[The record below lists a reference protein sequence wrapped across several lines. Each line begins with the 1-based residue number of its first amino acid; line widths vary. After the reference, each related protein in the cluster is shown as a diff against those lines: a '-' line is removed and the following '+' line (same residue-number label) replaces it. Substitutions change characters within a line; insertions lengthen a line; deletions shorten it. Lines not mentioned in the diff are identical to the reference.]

1 MEADNRIRTESASI
15 GSLFTELARE
25 VTALVRK
32 ESELAKV
39 EMSEKTSQMLTAIAS
54 IATAGAVLFSGF
66 LVLLAAAVFG
76 LNTVLPPETTPWLS
90 ALIVGVVVV
99 VIGFIM
105 LQAGRNKLKKESLMP
120 TRTMASLRR
129 DKELTQE
136 HEEAV
141 KEELK

>member
-1 MEADNRIRTESASI
+1 METENRVRAETSAI
-15 GSLFTELARE
+15 GTLFSSLANE
-25 VTALVRK
+25 VTALIRK

-39 EMSEKTSQMLTAIAS
+39 EMSEKTSQAMGALVS
-54 IATAGAVLFSGF
+54 IAIAGAVLFSGF

-90 ALIVGVVVV
+90 ALVVGGVVVL
-99 VIGFIM
+99 IGLIM
-105 LQAGRNKLKKESLMP
+105 LQVGRSKLKRDNLMP

-129 DKELTQE
+129 DRALTQE
-136 HEEAV
+136 HEEVV

>member
-1 MEADNRIRTESASI
+1 MEAENRIRTETSTI
-15 GSLFTELARE
+15 GTLFSNLAHE

-39 EMSEKTSQMLTAIAS
+39 EMSEKTSQAMGALAS
-54 IATAGAVLFSGF
+54 IAIAGAVLMCGF

-90 ALIVGVVVV
+90 ALIVGGAVV
-99 VIGFIM
+99 VIGLVM
-105 LQAGRNKLKKESLMP
+105 LQAGRKKLKRENLMP

-129 DKELTQE
+129 DRTLTQQ
-136 HEEAV
+136 HGEAV

>member
-1 MEADNRIRTESASI
+1 MEAENRTRTQSSSI
-15 GSLFTELARE
+15 AALFSSLANE
-25 VTALVRK
+25 VTDLVRK

-39 EMSEKTSQMLTAIAS
+39 EMREKSRQAMGAVTS
-54 IATAGAVLFSGF
+54 IAIAGAVLFSGF

-90 ALIVGVVVV
+90 ALIVGGVVV

-105 LQAGRNKLKKESLMP
+105 LQAGRNKLKQESLVP
-120 TRTMASLRR
+120 SRTIASLRR
-129 DKELTQE
+129 DKALAQE
-136 HEEAV
+136 HEELI

>member
-1 MEADNRIRTESASI
+1 MEAENRVRTESASL
-15 GSLFTELARE
+15 GSLFTDLARE

-39 EMSEKTSQMLTAIAS
+39 EMSEKTSQIMGAIAS
-54 IATAGAVLFSGF
+54 IAMAGAVLLSGF

-76 LNTVLPPETTPWLS
+76 LNTVLPPEMTPWLS
-90 ALIVGVVVV
+90 ALIVGGVVV
-99 VIGFIM
+99 VIGLIM
-105 LQAGRNKLKKESLMP
+105 LQAGRKKLKKESLMP

-129 DKELTQE
+129 DKALTQE